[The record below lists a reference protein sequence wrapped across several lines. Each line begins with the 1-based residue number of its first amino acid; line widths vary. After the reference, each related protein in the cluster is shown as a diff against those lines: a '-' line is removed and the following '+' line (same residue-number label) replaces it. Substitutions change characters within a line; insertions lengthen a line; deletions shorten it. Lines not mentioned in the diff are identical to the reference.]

1 MLNVSFWPARSIP
14 YLGDMQRCESCYTRV
29 IQPQPIVVESSV
41 FTYGIEKTKNM
52 KKISAL
58 FAVCSTGLALHAQT
72 IIDPLTGSLSAYTD
86 TLLLDNSSGAG
97 QGVSFTSSASGLQ
110 ANYVGTGTTPEQAVF
125 LAPTS
130 AFSSV
135 FAVGDMLSVN
145 VAVPASSTQMDFG
158 LAISATATPTA
169 AGAGNA
175 YNSRGNFDWA
185 SISVRPS
192 QSAIRVNTSISGT
205 VTTGNNVAG
214 IGSTANISELFID
227 WVSADSFQLGYISN
241 GVPVVNATANFAPGS
256 TIGTAIGFY
265 GDLRATGTS
274 LSELSNLTISP
285 IPEPSTVALC
295 GMGLAGMITWARRKK

>member
-1 MLNVSFWPARSIP
+1 MLIHRI
-14 YLGDMQRCESCYTRV
+14 
-29 IQPQPIVVESSV
+29 
-41 FTYGIEKTKNM
+41 IEKTNNM

-58 FAVCSTGLALHAQT
+58 IAICSTGLALHAQS
-72 IIDPLTGSLSAYTD
+72 IIDPLTGGLGSYTG

-110 ANYVGTGTTPEQAVF
+110 ANYVGTGTTAEQALF
-125 LAPTS
+125 LAPVS
-130 AFSSV
+130 SFSSV

-145 VAVPASSTQMDFG
+145 VAVPASTNQMDFG

-169 AGAGNA
+169 AGSGNA
-175 YNSRGNFDWA
+175 YNSRATFDWA

-205 VTTGNNVAG
+205 VTTGSNVAG
-214 IGSTANISELFID
+214 VGSTANISELFID

-241 GVPVVNATANFAPGS
+241 GVPVIDATANFAPGS
-256 TIGTAIGFY
+256 AIGAAIGFY

-274 LSELSNLTISP
+274 LGEFNNLTISP
-285 IPEPSTVALC
+285 IPEPTTLALC
-295 GMGLAGMITWARRKK
+295 SMGLAGMIAWARRKK